1 MTQVRQDL
9 DSRITEGGYT
19 RQKDTPS
26 GARYTKNG
34 NTIIVSGP
42 QVLVCSG
49 GMWQP
54 FEIERAIKLG
64 TCMMERI
71 ARMDKVDREY
81 TNGLANGWTLWIDK
95 LGVGNRT

>member
-9 DSRITEGGYT
+9 DNRITEGGYV
-19 RQKDTPS
+19 RQKDIPS
-26 GARYTKNG
+26 GARYTKAN

-64 TCMMERI
+64 VQMMERI
-71 ARMDKVDREY
+71 ARMDRQDQE
-81 TNGLANGWTLWIDK
+81 GSWQPSLWIQRF
-95 LGVGNRT
+95 GASS